1 MSTCELV
8 ELEREE
14 DIKFAKMSIDR
25 YHAQG
30 APRGGAAARRHRFFA
45 WVCDGYICAVAWLH
59 DNTPFRYI
67 AERFRIGHENSYF
80 IRRICKTCPGDY
92 LVDFLNAIAERLKA
106 EGKECIWTLGLDD
119 HSNALY
125 KRAGFVELGKT
136 PRTRHPVFMRWL
148 RGE

>member
-1 MSTCELV
+1 LV
-8 ELEREE
+8 ELEGEE
-14 DIKFAKMSIDR
+14 DVEFAKMLIAR

-59 DNTPFRYI
+59 DNTPFRFI
-67 AERFRIGHENSYF
+67 AERFRIGSENSYF

-125 KRAGFVELGKT
+125 RRAGFVELGKT
-136 PRTRHPVFMRWL
+136 PRTQHPVFVKWL
-148 RGE
+148 RGG